1 MVLAA
6 AAAER
11 LPTGAAARLM
21 EAAGDA
27 FTQGLNTVATL
38 GAVVIVGLAVAAAA
52 LLRRKKLQRQRW
64 ARCLMASQ
72 QTQCGD
78 RARTNTRDRRQLKR
92 DPNGIVVN
100 LLTHVP

>member
-52 LLRRKKLQRQRW
+52 LLRRKKLQR
-64 ARCLMASQ
+64 
-72 QTQCGD
+72 
-78 RARTNTRDRRQLKR
+78 
-92 DPNGIVVN
+92 
-100 LLTHVP
+100 